1 MTNVNNNNMI
11 QLFTEIGFSN
21 AATTF
26 MINDQGLNSPKVLAN
41 LEEKEITSLCKL
53 CRKPGG
59 TVEANQTQRRNQG
72 SQSIPNPGVP
82 VALIHENNLKLA
94 VFYLKYLVMTS
105 RPLDVDMVSMQALQG
120 IQDFKKRI
128 DNMENPCPT
137 TAPKLTNKEMFEFFS
152 DFRDF
157 LSDNIGPL
165 SKRPLSYV
173 VREHDAVQQH
183 LGDLE
188 FGRLGSPYKSISM
201 RLKTVLPSSNSS
213 TVLSLPFLT
222 AILPVTTKLFGN
234 YSTVLQNPP
243 TITPTSRNM
252 RRQEMEVVLLLL

>member
-1 MTNVNNNNMI
+1 
-11 QLFTEIGFSN
+11 
-21 AATTF
+21 
-26 MINDQGLNSPKVLAN
+26 MINDQGLNSLKVLAN

-105 RPLDVDMVSMQALQG
+105 RPLDVDRVSMRNLQG

-137 TAPKLTNKEMFEFFS
+137 TAPKLTNKDMFEFFG

-188 FGRLGSPYKSISM
+188 FGRLGSPYKSHIHEIENRAPIKQFIDGTLSVFPDHHFTSDNKIVWKVLYGITKSTNYYSYIKEYAQA
-201 RLKTVLPSSNSS
+201 RDGRAAFIALKYHLLGTD
-213 TVLSLPFLT
+213 
-222 AILPVTTKLFGN
+222 AIN
-234 YSTVLQNPP
+234 NRAS
-243 TITPTSRNM
+243 
-252 RRQEMEVVLLLL
+252 